1 MHNKWSRSQTLE
13 RTAHVVTAT
22 LQTKSLTYTPIFFLQ
37 EYSAHTEASVVAAAP
52 ASSSSSSSGALL
64 GAPLDDG
71 MFGASFAISC
81 AVASQSSFIPPSI
94 YLVAQQRASQ
104 LPTWYRNFFTTADIL
119 IKVDQRRSHQCQWT
133 IWLEN

>member
-1 MHNKWSRSQTLE
+1 MLTTVAFLWLFEMQNKWYNRSQTLE

-22 LQTKSLTYTPIFFLQ
+22 LQTKSLTYTPIFFLR

-52 ASSSSSSSGALL
+52 ASSSSCSSGALL

-94 YLVAQQRASQ
+94 YLVPHYVLHNCRHGTVTSSQ
-104 LPTWYRNFFTTADIL
+104 LPTF
-119 IKVDQRRSHQCQWT
+119 
-133 IWLEN
+133 